1 MINMKTAIIVTAAGA
16 SSRMGGGTPKQ
27 YLKQNGLTVL
37 EWSVKAFCDFTDQF
51 FICVTVPKGDVEF
64 VREMLAKSGLRA
76 DAIVEGGASR
86 QASVYNA
93 LKALPT
99 DTDRVLIHDAA
110 RPYVSKEVI
119 NGVLAALETSDA
131 VIPAVTPKNTVR
143 TAGKTLDRSKLFEVQ
158 TPQGFSFPV
167 LMKANEKALE
177 DGFEGT
183 DDAGLVE
190 RIGVPVT
197 ISKGEYTNIKITTP
211 EDLPVN
217 IRTGMGYDVH
227 KLVEGRPLMLGCTH
241 IPYERG
247 LLGHSDADVVAHAI
261 ADAILGAAALGD
273 IGRHFPDKDPQYEG
287 MSGSK
292 ILSLTMEILKAAG
305 FTLINVDATLVA
317 EQPKIAPHA
326 AQMIKNTAAALG
338 VPENCV
344 SIKATTEEG
353 LGISGGGNAM
363 AAYAVASVK

>member
-1 MINMKTAIIVTAAGA
+1 
-16 SSRMGGGTPKQ
+16 MGGSIPKQ
-27 YLKQNGLTVL
+27 YMDLNGLTVL
-37 EWSVKAFCDFTDQF
+37 SRSVKAFCDFSEVF
-51 FICVTVPKGDVEF
+51 FICVTVPQGDVEY
-64 VREMLAKSGLRA
+64 VREMLEKSGLRA
-76 DAIVEGGASR
+76 DCIVEGGATR

-93 LKALPT
+93 LKNLPA
-99 DTDRVLIHDAA
+99 DTGRVLIHDGA
-110 RPYVSKEVI
+110 RPYVSEGVI
-119 NGVLAALETSDA
+119 SGVLNALENSDA
-131 VIPAVTPKNTVR
+131 VIPAVTPKNTIR
-143 TAGKTLDRSKLFEVQ
+143 TAEKTLDRSALYEVQ
-158 TPQGFSFPV
+158 TPQGFSYPL

-197 ISKGEYTNIKITTP
+197 ISQGEYSNIKITTP

-227 KLVEGRPLMLGCTH
+227 KLVDGRPLMLGCTH
-241 IPYERG
+241 IPYEKG

-287 MSGSK
+287 MSGNK
-292 ILSLTMEILKAAG
+292 ILSLTMDILKAAG

-317 EQPKIAPHA
+317 EKPKISPYA
-326 AQMIKNTAAALG
+326 AQMIRNTAAALG

-363 AAYAVASVK
+363 AAYAVATVK